1 MKKIIKI
8 ILISLV
14 IIGIASVA
22 FYFYNGTDTPKEQ
35 VIATTSFEKEIE
47 NQVKSQIQGNDY
59 PQASKAFHDIMST
72 IKTEASIENVDGKK
86 QLTTNEVA
94 NCQKIAF
101 YAYAPIFN
109 RYQKSYFSQPSWT
122 DSELN
127 ALKAQAQELLSMN
140 IAEGAAKHGIAQVID
155 NVNDYNAA
163 WAVVRSAHSC
173 YSVAAV
179 KSIKSKV
186 AQYNRAPLTNNASL
200 RAGLNSAYTDAKSS
214 LASNINAI
222 CRKVAQNYMAYG
234 SYDNYLAAEEAALNR
249 INEYVNA
256 FGGGSFGNAKNA
268 LAQADNDAIN
278 YYAKNY

>member
-1 MKKIIKI
+1 MNKIIKI

-47 NQVKSQIQGNDY
+47 NQVKSQIQGNNY
-59 PQASKAFHDIMST
+59 AQASKAFHDILST

-101 YAYAPIFN
+101 YAYEPIFN
-109 RYQKSYFSQPSWT
+109 RYQEKYFSQPSWT

-140 IAEGAAKHGIAQVID
+140 IAEGAAKHGIAQVIA
-155 NVNDYNAA
+155 NVNDYHAA

-173 YSVAAV
+173 YSVAQV
-179 KSIKSKV
+179 KSIKSRV

-214 LASNINAI
+214 LASNINAN

-234 SYDNYLAAEEAALNR
+234 SYDNYLAAEDAALNR

>member
-214 LASNINAI
+214 LASNINAN
-222 CRKVAQNYMAYG
+222 CRKVAQSYMAYG
-234 SYDNYLAAEEAALNR
+234 SYDNYLDAEEAALNR

>member
-140 IAEGAAKHGIAQVID
+140 IAEGAAKHGIAKVID

-163 WAVVRSAHSC
+163 WTVVRSAHSC

-186 AQYNRAPLTNNASL
+186 TQYNRAPLTNNASL

-222 CRKVAQNYMAYG
+222 CRKVAQNYRAYG
-234 SYDNYLAAEEAALNR
+234 NYDNYFAAEEAALNQ

-256 FGGGSFGNAKNA
+256 FGGGSFSDAKNA
-268 LAQADNDAIN
+268 LAQADNDALN
-278 YYAKNY
+278 YYPN

>member
-222 CRKVAQNYMAYG
+222 CRKVAQNYRAYG
-234 SYDNYLAAEEAALNR
+234 NYDNYFAAEEAALNQ

-256 FGGGSFGNAKNA
+256 FGGGSFSDAKNA
-268 LAQADNDAIN
+268 LAQADNDALN
-278 YYAKNY
+278 YYPN

>member
-1 MKKIIKI
+1 MNKIIKI

-222 CRKVAQNYMAYG
+222 CRKVAQNYRAYG
-234 SYDNYLAAEEAALNR
+234 NYDNYFAAEEAALNQ

>member
-22 FYFYNGTDTPKEQ
+22 LYFYNGTDTPKEQ

-109 RYQKSYFSQPSWT
+109 RYQKSYFSQSSWT

-214 LASNINAI
+214 LASNINAN
-222 CRKVAQNYMAYG
+222 CRKVAQSYMAYG

>member
-1 MKKIIKI
+1 MNKIIKI

-200 RAGLNSAYTDAKSS
+200 RAGLNSAFTDAKSS

-222 CRKVAQNYMAYG
+222 CRKVAQSYMAYG

-268 LAQADNDAIN
+268 LAQGDNDAIN

>member
-109 RYQKSYFSQPSWT
+109 RYQKSYFSQSSWT

-222 CRKVAQNYMAYG
+222 CRKVAQNYRAYG
-234 SYDNYLAAEEAALNR
+234 NYDNYFAAEEAALNQ

-256 FGGGSFGNAKNA
+256 FGGGSFSDAKNA
-268 LAQADNDAIN
+268 LAQADNDALN
-278 YYAKNY
+278 YYPN

>member
-1 MKKIIKI
+1 MNKIIKI

-59 PQASKAFHDIMST
+59 AQASKAFHDILST

-109 RYQKSYFSQPSWT
+109 RYQKSYFNQPSWT

-234 SYDNYLAAEEAALNR
+234 SYDKFYDAQETALDR
-249 INEYVNA
+249 AREYKNA
-256 FGGGSFGNAKNA
+256 FGKYPFENAINI
-268 LAQADNDAIN
+268 LAQADYEALN
-278 YYAKNY
+278 YYNHN

>member
-1 MKKIIKI
+1 MNKIIKI

-268 LAQADNDAIN
+268 LAQGDNDAIN

>member
-1 MKKIIKI
+1 MNKIIKI

-109 RYQKSYFSQPSWT
+109 RYQKSYFSQSSWT

-222 CRKVAQNYMAYG
+222 CRKVAQSYMAYG

-268 LAQADNDAIN
+268 LAQGDNDAIN

>member
-140 IAEGAAKHGIAQVID
+140 IAEGTAKHGIAKVIA

-173 YSVAAV
+173 YSVAEV

-186 AQYNRAPLTNNASL
+186 TQYNRAPLTNNASL

>member
-1 MKKIIKI
+1 MNKIIKI

-140 IAEGAAKHGIAQVID
+140 IAEGTAKHGIAKVIA

-173 YSVAAV
+173 YSVAEV

-186 AQYNRAPLTNNASL
+186 TQYNRAPLTNNASL

-234 SYDNYLAAEEAALNR
+234 SYDNYLDAEEAALNR

>member
-1 MKKIIKI
+1 MNKIIKI

-173 YSVAAV
+173 YSVAEV

-186 AQYNRAPLTNNASL
+186 TQYNRAPLTNNASL

-222 CRKVAQNYMAYG
+222 CRKVAQNYRAYG
-234 SYDNYLAAEEAALNR
+234 NYDNYFAAEEAALNQ

-256 FGGGSFGNAKNA
+256 FGGGSFSDAKNA
-268 LAQADNDAIN
+268 LAQADNDALN
-278 YYAKNY
+278 YYPN

>member
-186 AQYNRAPLTNNASL
+186 TQYNRAPLTNNASL

-222 CRKVAQNYMAYG
+222 CRKVAQSYMAYG

-268 LAQADNDAIN
+268 LAQGDNDAIN

>member
-122 DSELN
+122 DGELN

-140 IAEGAAKHGIAQVID
+140 IAEGTAKHGIAKVIA

-173 YSVAAV
+173 YSVAEV

-186 AQYNRAPLTNNASL
+186 TQYNRAPLTNNASL
-200 RAGLNSAYTDAKSS
+200 RAGKSS
-214 LASNINAI
+214 
-222 CRKVAQNYMAYG
+222 
-234 SYDNYLAAEEAALNR
+234 
-249 INEYVNA
+249 
-256 FGGGSFGNAKNA
+256 
-268 LAQADNDAIN
+268 
-278 YYAKNY
+278 

>member
-140 IAEGAAKHGIAQVID
+140 IAEGTAKHGIAKVIA

-186 AQYNRAPLTNNASL
+186 TQYNRAPLTNNASL

-234 SYDNYLAAEEAALNR
+234 SYDNYLDAEEAALNR

>member
-140 IAEGAAKHGIAQVID
+140 IAEGAAKHGIAKVIA

-173 YSVAAV
+173 YSVAEV

-186 AQYNRAPLTNNASL
+186 TQYNRAPLTNNASL

-234 SYDNYLAAEEAALNR
+234 SYDNYLDAEEAALNR

>member
-1 MKKIIKI
+1 MNKIIKI

-127 ALKAQAQELLSMN
+127 ALKAQSQELLSMN

-222 CRKVAQNYMAYG
+222 CRKVAQNYRAYG
-234 SYDNYLAAEEAALNR
+234 NYDNYLAAEEAALNQ

-268 LAQADNDAIN
+268 LAQGDNDAIN

>member
-1 MKKIIKI
+1 MNKIIKI

-173 YSVAAV
+173 YSVAEV

-186 AQYNRAPLTNNASL
+186 TQYNRAPLTNNASL

-214 LASNINAI
+214 LASNINAY
-222 CRKVAQNYMAYG
+222 CRKVAQNYRAYG
-234 SYDNYLAAEEAALNR
+234 NYDNYLAAEEAALNR

-268 LAQADNDAIN
+268 LAQGDNDAIN

>member
-1 MKKIIKI
+1 MNKIIKI

-173 YSVAAV
+173 YSVAEV

-186 AQYNRAPLTNNASL
+186 TQYNRAPLTNNASL

-268 LAQADNDAIN
+268 LAQGDNDAIN

>member
-59 PQASKAFHDIMST
+59 PQASKAFHDILST

-173 YSVAAV
+173 HSVAAV

-186 AQYNRAPLTNNASL
+186 TQYNRAPLTNNASL

-234 SYDNYLAAEEAALNR
+234 SYDNYLDAEEAALNR

>member
-1 MKKIIKI
+1 MNKIIKI

-140 IAEGAAKHGIAQVID
+140 IAEGTAKHGIAKVIA

-173 YSVAAV
+173 YSVAEV

-186 AQYNRAPLTNNASL
+186 TQYNRAPLTNNASL

-222 CRKVAQNYMAYG
+222 CRKVAQNYRAYG
-234 SYDNYLAAEEAALNR
+234 NYDNYFAAEEAALNQ

-256 FGGGSFGNAKNA
+256 FGGGSFSDAKNA
-268 LAQADNDAIN
+268 LAQADNDALN
-278 YYAKNY
+278 YYPN

>member
-122 DSELN
+122 DGELN

-140 IAEGAAKHGIAQVID
+140 IAEGTAKHGIAKVIA

-173 YSVAAV
+173 YSVAEV

-186 AQYNRAPLTNNASL
+186 TQYNRAPLTNNASL

-234 SYDNYLAAEEAALNR
+234 SYDNYLDAEEAALNR

>member
-109 RYQKSYFSQPSWT
+109 RYQKSYFSQSSWT

-214 LASNINAI
+214 LASNINAN
-222 CRKVAQNYMAYG
+222 CRKVAQSYMAYG

>member
-1 MKKIIKI
+1 MNKIIKI

-109 RYQKSYFSQPSWT
+109 RYQKSYFNQPSWT

-140 IAEGAAKHGIAQVID
+140 IAEGTAKHGIAKVIA

-173 YSVAAV
+173 YSVAEV

-186 AQYNRAPLTNNASL
+186 TQYNRAPLTNNASL

-234 SYDNYLAAEEAALNR
+234 SYDNYLDAEEAALNR

>member
-59 PQASKAFHDIMST
+59 IQASKAFHDIMST

-109 RYQKSYFSQPSWT
+109 RYQKSYFSQSSWT

-163 WAVVRSAHSC
+163 CAVVRSAHSC

-222 CRKVAQNYMAYG
+222 CRKVAQNYRAYG
-234 SYDNYLAAEEAALNR
+234 NYDNYFAAEEAALNQ

-256 FGGGSFGNAKNA
+256 FGGGSFSDAKNA
-268 LAQADNDAIN
+268 LAQADNDALN
-278 YYAKNY
+278 YYPN

>member
-1 MKKIIKI
+1 MNKIIKI

-222 CRKVAQNYMAYG
+222 CRKVAQNYRAYG
-234 SYDNYLAAEEAALNR
+234 NYDNYFAAEEAALNQ
-249 INEYVNA
+249 INEFVNA
-256 FGGGSFGNAKNA
+256 FGGGSFSDAKNA
-268 LAQADNDAIN
+268 LAQADNDALN
-278 YYAKNY
+278 YYPI

>member
-122 DSELN
+122 DGELN

-140 IAEGAAKHGIAQVID
+140 IAEGAAKQDITQVIA

-163 WAVVRSAHSC
+163 WVVVRSAHSC
-173 YSVAAV
+173 HSVAAV

-186 AQYNRAPLTNNASL
+186 TQYNRAPLTNNASL

-214 LASNINAI
+214 LASNINAY
-222 CRKVAQNYMAYG
+222 CRKVAQNYRAYG
-234 SYDNYLAAEEAALNR
+234 NYDNYFAAEEAALNQ

-256 FGGGSFGNAKNA
+256 FGGGSFSDAKNA
-268 LAQADNDAIN
+268 LAQADNDALN
-278 YYAKNY
+278 YYPN

>member
-1 MKKIIKI
+1 M
-8 ILISLV
+8 
-14 IIGIASVA
+14 
-22 FYFYNGTDTPKEQ
+22 
-35 VIATTSFEKEIE
+35 
-47 NQVKSQIQGNDY
+47 
-59 PQASKAFHDIMST
+59 
-72 IKTEASIENVDGKK
+72 
-86 QLTTNEVA
+86 A

-109 RYQKSYFSQPSWT
+109 RYQEKYFSQPSWT

-140 IAEGAAKHGIAQVID
+140 IAEGTAKQDIAQVIV

-186 AQYNRAPLTNNASL
+186 TQYNRAPLTNNASL

-222 CRKVAQNYMAYG
+222 CRKVAQSYRAYG

>member
-173 YSVAAV
+173 YSVAEV

-186 AQYNRAPLTNNASL
+186 TQYNRAPLTNNASL

-214 LASNINAI
+214 LASNINAY

-268 LAQADNDAIN
+268 LAQGDNDAIN

>member
-1 MKKIIKI
+1 MNKIIKI

-173 YSVAAV
+173 HSVAAV

-222 CRKVAQNYMAYG
+222 CRKVAQNYRAYG
-234 SYDNYLAAEEAALNR
+234 NYDNYFAAEEAALNQ

-256 FGGGSFGNAKNA
+256 FGGGSFSDAKNA
-268 LAQADNDAIN
+268 LAQADNDALN
-278 YYAKNY
+278 YYPN

>member
-1 MKKIIKI
+1 MNKIIKI

-214 LASNINAI
+214 LASNINAN
-222 CRKVAQNYMAYG
+222 CRKVAQNYRAYG
-234 SYDNYLAAEEAALNR
+234 NYDNYFAAEEAALNQ

-256 FGGGSFGNAKNA
+256 FGGGSFSDAKNA
-268 LAQADNDAIN
+268 LAQADNDALN
-278 YYAKNY
+278 YYPN

>member
-1 MKKIIKI
+1 
-8 ILISLV
+8 
-14 IIGIASVA
+14 
-22 FYFYNGTDTPKEQ
+22 
-35 VIATTSFEKEIE
+35 
-47 NQVKSQIQGNDY
+47 
-59 PQASKAFHDIMST
+59 MST

-214 LASNINAI
+214 LASNINAN
-222 CRKVAQNYMAYG
+222 CRKVAQSYMAYG

>member
-1 MKKIIKI
+1 M
-8 ILISLV
+8 

-222 CRKVAQNYMAYG
+222 CRKVAQNYRAYG
-234 SYDNYLAAEEAALNR
+234 NYDNYFAAEEAALNQ

-256 FGGGSFGNAKNA
+256 FGGGSFSDAKNA
-268 LAQADNDAIN
+268 LAQADNDALN
-278 YYAKNY
+278 YYPN

>member
-214 LASNINAI
+214 LASNINAY
-222 CRKVAQNYMAYG
+222 CRKVAQNYRAYG
-234 SYDNYLAAEEAALNR
+234 NYDNYLAAEEAALNR

-268 LAQADNDAIN
+268 LAQGDNDAIN

>member
-1 MKKIIKI
+1 M
-8 ILISLV
+8 
-14 IIGIASVA
+14 A

-140 IAEGAAKHGIAQVID
+140 IAEGAAKHGIAKVIA
-155 NVNDYNAA
+155 NVNDYHAA

-179 KSIKSKV
+179 NSIKSRV
-186 AQYNRAPLTNNASL
+186 AQYNHAPLTNNASL

-222 CRKVAQNYMAYG
+222 CRKVAQSYMAYG

-268 LAQADNDAIN
+268 LAQGDNDAIN

>member
-1 MKKIIKI
+1 MNKIIKI

-214 LASNINAI
+214 LASNINAY
-222 CRKVAQNYMAYG
+222 CRKVAQNYRAYG
-234 SYDNYLAAEEAALNR
+234 NYDNYLAAEEAALNR

-268 LAQADNDAIN
+268 LAQGDNDAIN

>member
-1 MKKIIKI
+1 MNKIIKI

-173 YSVAAV
+173 HSVVAV

-222 CRKVAQNYMAYG
+222 CRKVAQNYRAYG
-234 SYDNYLAAEEAALNR
+234 NYDNYFAAEEAALNQ

-256 FGGGSFGNAKNA
+256 FGGGSFSDAKNA
-268 LAQADNDAIN
+268 LAQADNDALN
-278 YYAKNY
+278 YYPN

>member
-1 MKKIIKI
+1 MNKIIKI

-200 RAGLNSAYTDAKSS
+200 RARLNSAYTDAKSS

-222 CRKVAQNYMAYG
+222 CRKVAQNYRAYG
-234 SYDNYLAAEEAALNR
+234 NYDNYFAAEEAALNQ

-256 FGGGSFGNAKNA
+256 FGGGSFSDAKNA
-268 LAQADNDAIN
+268 LAQADNDALN
-278 YYAKNY
+278 YYPN